1 MSDQFFYPS
10 IHDFSLTVQ
19 SVHGCSDTVLL
30 DSLLDVV
37 QLNQNFILVLI
48 KFVMGNQSYLVDSS
62 TFMSSEVP
70 SLFSHESV

>member
-19 SVHGCSDTVLL
+19 SIHGCSDTVLL

-37 QLNQNFILVLI
+37 QPQPKFILV
-48 KFVMGNQSYLVDSS
+48 
-62 TFMSSEVP
+62 
-70 SLFSHESV
+70 